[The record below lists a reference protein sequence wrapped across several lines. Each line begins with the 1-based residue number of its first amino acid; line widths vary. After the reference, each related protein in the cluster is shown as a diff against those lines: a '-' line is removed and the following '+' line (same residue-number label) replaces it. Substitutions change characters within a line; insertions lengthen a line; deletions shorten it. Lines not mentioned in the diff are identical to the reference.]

1 MKSLSDT
8 STFYGESEASLVAFL
23 ADTLIP
29 RTDTPG
35 AIDAVVPQ
43 LMDQLYREWAS
54 VSTQRLHRRQLQS
67 IAQKLADYGGSSSV
81 RDASS
86 RRVQALRELDAA
98 AFSNGASASELADYR
113 AVKSLIIDSYYSTES
128 GATLEHHYVPIP
140 GRWIA
145 SAPLSEIRKL
155 SP

>member
-35 AIDAVVPQ
+35 AIDAGVPQ

-54 VSTQRLHRRQLQS
+54 VSTP
-67 IAQKLADYGGSSSV
+67 
-81 RDASS
+81 
-86 RRVQALRELDAA
+86 RVQALQELEAA
-98 AFSNGASASELADYR
+98 AFSNGAHASELADYR
-113 AVKSLIIDSYYSTES
+113 AVKSLILDSYYSTEADGVPS
-128 GATLEHHYVPIP
+128 LPDGVFQPAWDLTTATRQAPAVVDSQYVCVW
-140 GRWIA
+140 GNVA
-145 SAPLSEIRKL
+145 E
-155 SP
+155 